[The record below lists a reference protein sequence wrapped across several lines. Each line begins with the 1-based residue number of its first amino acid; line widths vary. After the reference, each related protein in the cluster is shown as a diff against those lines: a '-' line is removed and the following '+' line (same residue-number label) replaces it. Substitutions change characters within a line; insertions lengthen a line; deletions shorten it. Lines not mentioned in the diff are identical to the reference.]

1 MTVRRLRAWGILP
14 LAVVGTAALGVA
26 PALTPVLVP
35 GLAAAKTVVAE
46 AALLDTESWIMGGS
60 GLPIPPPSYLTA
72 LSERYIN
79 PSAYPDFNNGQPS
92 FIGQPTFPVSTD
104 NVNPLFTPEG
114 LYPFTGVK
122 NLELDTSAQQG
133 VSILNSTITNQVAAG
148 NPLVVLGY
156 SQSATISSLEMKD
169 LLAMPQDQQ
178 PTAEQLA
185 FVLLGDPSNP
195 NGGLLSRFDFTSLP
209 TVGDKLPEL
218 TVPSLGIT
226 FSGATPAGTPWD
238 TAIYSQEYDG
248 FADFPKYPL
257 NFLADLNALLGI
269 LEIHGNYPS
278 LTADQ
283 IGTSILLPGSADN
296 PAELPDGSTTAADAT
311 NYYMIPTHDL
321 PLLDL
326 IRGSSFGN
334 AIADL
339 LQPDLK
345 IMIDMGYGNLDTP
358 ADLAN
363 GTGGW
368 DTGPANLPTP
378 FGLAPPVDSSALMTA
393 LSNGAQQGM
402 TAFTSDLSHMSTTVT
417 DAVTNGATTTA
428 LPSLTD
434 IVNAFSGGLSSLYS
448 ALLPTAD
455 ITNALVTT
463 LPTYDFDLFSQYLSA
478 GDLQDALGMPA
489 AFTTGLTTLAAGFEL
504 IAIENAFSGFT
515 SEFSGL

>member
-1 MTVRRLRAWGILP
+1 MTVRRLRALGVGT
-14 LAVVGTAALGVA
+14 LAVVGAAALGVA
-26 PALTPVLVP
+26 PALTP

-60 GLPIPPPSYLTA
+60 GLPIPPPSYLEA

-79 PSAYPDFNNGQPS
+79 PSAYPDFSHGNPL
-92 FIGQPTFPVSTD
+92 FAGQPTFPVSTD

-133 VSILNSTITNQVAAG
+133 VSILNSTINNQVAAE

-156 SQSATISSLEMKD
+156 SQSATINSLEMKD
-169 LLAMPQDQQ
+169 LLALPQDQQ
-178 PTAEQLA
+178 PTPEQLA

-209 TVGDKLPEL
+209 TVGSKLPEL

-226 FSGATPAGTPWD
+226 FSGATPADGPWD

-269 LEIHGNYPS
+269 IEIHGKYPV

-283 IGTSILLPGSADN
+283 IGTAMLLPGSADN
-296 PAELPDGSTTAADAT
+296 PAVLPDGGTTAADAT

-326 IRGSSFGN
+326 LRGSSFGN

-345 IMIDMGYGNLDTP
+345 ILVDLGYGNLDTS
-358 ADLAN
+358 ADIEN
-363 GTGGW
+363 GVGGW

-378 FGLAPPVDSSALMTA
+378 FGLFPNVDSGALMTA

-402 TAFTSDLSHMSTTVT
+402 SAFTSDLSHLSTTAT
-417 DAVTNGATTTA
+417 DAATNVATTSAGSLT
-428 LPSLTD
+428 SLTD

-455 ITNALVTT
+455 IVNALTTT
-463 LPTYDFDLFSQYLSA
+463 LPTYDLDLFTQYLA
-478 GDLQDALGMPA
+478 VGDLTDAFGMPA
-489 AFTTGLTTLAAGFEL
+489 AFTTGLTTMALGFEL
-504 IAIENAFSGFT
+504 ISIENALSGFT